1 MGKASDLG
9 VNLQDI
15 MAARR
20 RIAPYVVRTPTV
32 LAKALK
38 DRVGADIA
46 LKLDSLQHTGSFKLR
61 GATNRMLRLS
71 PAEREA
77 GVVAC
82 STGNHGRA
90 VAEAARRLGIPAKI
104 TLSELVP
111 ENKLAGIRAHGA
123 ETIVHGKSQDEAFE
137 EAHRLVREEG
147 MTLIDTFDHP
157 DVIAGQGTA
166 GLELLEDMPDI
177 DTLLVPLSGGGLM
190 AGMAVAAK
198 AANPDIRV
206 VGISMERG
214 PAMIESLRAG
224 KPVQVEE
231 KSSLADSLG
240 GGIGLD
246 NRWSFPLVRA
256 LGDDFILLSEDE
268 IAAGMTHLYWYE
280 QLVAEGA
287 SAVGVGALLSGKVK
301 PRGGGTVATVVS
313 GCNVDMATF
322 TRVVT
327 GDAY

>member
-1 MGKASDLG
+1 MPELAVHLR
-9 VNLQDI
+9 DI
-15 MAARR
+15 LAARR
-20 RIAPYVVRTPTV
+20 RIAPHVVRTPTV
-32 LAKALK
+32 MAKALPE
-38 DRVGADIA
+38 RVGASVA
-46 LKLDSLQHTGSFKLR
+46 LKLDGLQHTGSFKLR
-61 GATNRMLRLS
+61 GATNRMLRLD
-71 PAEREA
+71 PEA
-77 GVVAC
+77 RARGVVAC

-90 VAEAARRLGIPAKI
+90 VAEAARRLGIPATI

-111 ENKLAGIRAHGA
+111 QNKIEGIQAHGA
-123 ETIVHGKSQDEAFE
+123 EVVITGKSQDEAFE
-137 EAHRLVREEG
+137 EAYRLQHEQG

-166 GLELLEDMPDI
+166 GLELLEDVPEV

-206 VGISMERG
+206 IGISMERG

-224 KPVQVEE
+224 QPVQVPEQ
-231 KSSLADSLG
+231 KSLADSLG
-240 GGIGLD
+240 GGIGLN
-246 NRWSFPLVRA
+246 NRWSFEIVRA
-256 LGDDFILLSEDE
+256 LGDDFVLLSEDE
-268 IAAGMTHLYWYE
+268 IAAGMSHLYWHE

-287 SAVGVGALLSGKVK
+287 AAVGVAALLSGKVA
-301 PRGGGTVATVVS
+301 PRRGGLVATIVS
-313 GCNVDMATF
+313 GCNVDMELF